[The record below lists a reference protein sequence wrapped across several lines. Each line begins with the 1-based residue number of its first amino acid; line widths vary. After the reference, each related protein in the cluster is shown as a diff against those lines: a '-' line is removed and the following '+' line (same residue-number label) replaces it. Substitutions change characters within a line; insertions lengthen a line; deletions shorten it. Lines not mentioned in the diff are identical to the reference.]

1 MGLFLFDQNLKKNM
15 PSISVKDVDQQQ
27 FTVAL
32 AAFLKKSGKVKLPE
46 WVDLVETNVAKEL
59 APYDEDWYYTRLA
72 SMARHIY
79 VRSPVGVATMTKI
92 YGVRRNNGSCPSH
105 WRRGSGSIAR
115 KGIQALESLKLV
127 EKDANGGRKLTSQG
141 RRDLDRIAAQI
152 KQTSRKQAAAALAAA
167 AATA

>member
-1 MGLFLFDQNLKKNM
+1 MGPFPLKTSVKM
-15 PSISVKDVDQQQ
+15 QSVGVKDVDQQV
-27 FTVAL
+27 FTKAL

-46 WVDLVETNVAKEL
+46 WVDLVKTNVAKEL

-79 VRSPVGVATMTKI
+79 IRSPVGVATMTKI

-115 KGIQALESLKLV
+115 KGLQSLEQLKLV
-127 EKDANGGRKLTSQG
+127 EKDANGGRKMSSQG

-152 KQTSRKQAAAALAAA
+152 KQ
-167 AATA
+167 

>member
-1 MGLFLFDQNLKKNM
+1 MGNM

-46 WVDLVETNVAKEL
+46 WVDLVKTNVAKEL

-79 VRSPVGVATMTKI
+79 VRSPVSVATMTKI

-115 KGIQALESLKLV
+115 KGLQALEQLKLV

-152 KQTSRKQAAAALAAA
+152 KQANMVVKEAVNSGQYSLMPQTGG
-167 AATA
+167 TA

>member
-1 MGLFLFDQNLKKNM
+1 MGILPFPLKTSVKM
-15 PSISVKDVDQQQ
+15 APACTSVGVKDVDQQQ

-46 WVDLVETNVAKEL
+46 WVDVVKTNVAKEL

-79 VRSPVGVATMTKI
+79 IRAPVGVATMTKI

-115 KGIQALESLKLV
+115 KGLQSLEQLKLV
-127 EKDANGGRKLTSQG
+127 EKDANGGRRLTPQG

-152 KQTSRKQAAAALAAA
+152 RQGAAKK
-167 AATA
+167 

>member
-1 MGLFLFDQNLKKNM
+1 M
-15 PSISVKDVDQQQ
+15 ISVKDVDQQQ

-46 WVDLVETNVAKEL
+46 WVDLVKTNVAKEL
-59 APYDEDWYYTRLA
+59 GPYDEDWYYTRLA
-72 SMARHIY
+72 SMARHLY
-79 VRSPVGVATMTKI
+79 LRSPVGVATMTKI

-105 WRRGSGSIAR
+105 WSRGSGSIAR
-115 KGIQALESLKLV
+115 KGLQALEQLKLV

-152 KQTSRKQAAAALAAA
+152 KQANK
-167 AATA
+167 

>member
-1 MGLFLFDQNLKKNM
+1 METTVKMQSVG
-15 PSISVKDVDQQQ
+15 VKDVDQQV
-27 FTVAL
+27 FTKAL

-46 WVDLVETNVAKEL
+46 WVDLVKTNVAKEL

-115 KGIQALESLKLV
+115 KGLQALEQLKLV

-152 KQTSRKQAAAALAAA
+152 VQAGKK
-167 AATA
+167 

>member
-1 MGLFLFDQNLKKNM
+1 M
-15 PSISVKDVDQQQ
+15 
-27 FTVAL
+27 
-32 AAFLKKSGKVKLPE
+32 KLPE
-46 WVDLVETNVAKEL
+46 WVDLVKTNVAKEL

-105 WRRGSGSIAR
+105 WVRGSGSIAR
-115 KGIQALESLKLV
+115 KGLQALEQLKLV

-152 KQTSRKQAAAALAAA
+152 KQANK
-167 AATA
+167 

>member
-1 MGLFLFDQNLKKNM
+1 M

-46 WVDLVETNVAKEL
+46 WVDLVKTNVAKEL

-79 VRSPVGVATMTKI
+79 IRSPVGVSTMTKI

-115 KGIQALESLKLV
+115 KGLQALEQLKLV
-127 EKDANGGRKLTSQG
+127 EKDANGGRKMSSQG

-152 KQTSRKQAAAALAAA
+152 KQAKKA
-167 AATA
+167 

>member
-1 MGLFLFDQNLKKNM
+1 MGFPLKTLVKM
-15 PSISVKDVDQQQ
+15 SLQSVGVKDVDQQV
-27 FTVAL
+27 FTKAL

-46 WVDLVETNVAKEL
+46 WVDLVKTNVAKEL

-115 KGIQALESLKLV
+115 KGLQALEQLKLV
-127 EKDANGGRKLTSQG
+127 EKDSNGGRKLTSQG

-152 KQTSRKQAAAALAAA
+152 KQANK
-167 AATA
+167 